1 MRGKIKQRYKLHAD
15 AIQDFDYSISQRPN
29 NVTAL
34 YYRSLSY
41 HQLGRLHNALD
52 DLNQVLNY
60 DPSLVPA
67 LFIRADVLKG
77 LKQIEDGKLL
87 PKDSE
92 EFWFCPYCGKAM
104 AWVSGKIC
112 SSCNLDGGLS
122 AR

>member
-15 AIQDFDYSISQRPN
+15 AVQDFDYSISQRPN

-67 LFIRADVLKG
+67 LFIRADVLKD
-77 LKQIEDGKLL
+77 LNQIEDAI
-87 PKDSE
+87 KDYEKILSE
-92 EFWFCPYCGKAM
+92 ER
-104 AWVSGKIC
+104 
-112 SSCNLDGGLS
+112 NN
-122 AR
+122 ARAKKELIIIKRAKRL